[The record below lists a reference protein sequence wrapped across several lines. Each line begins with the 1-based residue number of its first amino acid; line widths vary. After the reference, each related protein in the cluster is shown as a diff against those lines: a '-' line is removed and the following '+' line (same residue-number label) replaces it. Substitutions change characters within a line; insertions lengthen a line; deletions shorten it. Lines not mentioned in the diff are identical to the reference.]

1 MFDYLLTMHALLD
14 SSYRYCCVYIYICMY
29 IQVASMCKHVSVDIY
44 NIFSIHRIVDVM
56 SRPAVLCIVSTIV
69 GRIKQLENA

>member
-1 MFDYLLTMHALLD
+1 MYNVHM
-14 SSYRYCCVYIYICMY
+14 YVYS
-29 IQVASMCKHVSVDIY
+29 IQVALMCKHVSVDIY
-44 NIFSIHRIVDVM
+44 NIFSIHGIVDVM

>member
-1 MFDYLLTMHALLD
+1 MLDYLLTMHALLD
-14 SSYRYCCVYIYICMY
+14 SSYRYCCMYILC
-29 IQVASMCKHVSVDIY
+29 IQVALMCKHVSVDIY

>member
-1 MFDYLLTMHALLD
+1 MYVHT
-14 SSYRYCCVYIYICMY
+14 YIH
-29 IQVASMCKHVSVDIY
+29 IQVALMCKHVSVDIY

>member
-1 MFDYLLTMHALLD
+1 MY
-14 SSYRYCCVYIYICMY
+14 VY
-29 IQVASMCKHVSVDIY
+29 IQVALMCKHVSVDIY
-44 NIFSIHRIVDVM
+44 NIFSIHGIVDVM